1 MISWIPLNLQT
12 KIVTFKNLCLKI
24 NTGDNCILVV
34 LMPFKNRRN
43 NYGNILILSLAG
55 ALGLLLVLGF
65 FVVNYNRF
73 QGTVQMQSS
82 AIEAA
87 ALTASGDLSRI
98 VYNDPHFG
106 YVALSDHPPI
116 APNSINPSMLAGDGY
131 PLPVQSI
138 NVLVGTLNLDS
149 QIINSMSSSLNTTTL
164 SYMNQLINADYTNLQ
179 QTVHNLTNLLNSAV
193 SGTVCTDWYGNSV
206 NLIPDAQN
214 AYNNNLGN
222 GMTQGGISTPAKLSF
237 KLGYLNKVIPT
248 NIPTPNNYYNYVST
262 GSPQYCYFANQSYAI
277 NGLNLAFS
285 AIGNNVELVN
295 SNDFSLSPL
304 ITSPTIVPTVLK
316 VSVNQPINITNSTS
330 NTSNTTSNTST
341 TLTSTIHKEA
351 CAIPYNQ
358 LDPRPN
364 PGSIT
369 FRMPQGVLPN
379 NISPLT
385 IMNNNTNITY
395 PIGTGGNG
403 GKPGANFPQNQDYTP
418 TSSTSLGGPAS
429 ALANV
434 PIPNSTATAVST
446 GIYHWLRNAGVKPVL
461 NNAGLTGLPSVI
473 ASSGTN
479 DLSNFISSLFFIEP
493 ALAQA
498 KSVINNLIST
508 DTLVNTL
515 PKSFTIPPQVII
527 RQIGTQQN
535 PNYTNKLYD
544 KWYPTIYGLSFDNVG
559 RVVFE
564 QGQSLT
570 ATTSSNSIV
579 NANQMLY
586 WGPQFTAFTP
596 QQLVLGQGVQILPGV
611 VAGSEQ
617 LAMLAPGGLLASN
630 SGPSPAVNTV
640 ETTNSDTKFYTP
652 WLQTLINDASKSLSL
667 SGSFGHSPGES
678 WNYLNSQTI
687 SWQSQNNLSIPFSN
701 WSTFDSTIRDNSFT
715 QGSINGGL
723 HGGQPNLTGLP
734 VNTRVTVA
742 NPNNLIR
749 PSYLNNGTV
758 ADFRFFTTRNFAGDV
773 SGYLVK
779 INQPSLTNPNN

>member
-1 MISWIPLNLQT
+1 
-12 KIVTFKNLCLKI
+12 
-24 NTGDNCILVV
+24 
-34 LMPFKNRRN
+34 MPFKNRRN
-43 NYGNILILSLAG
+43 NCGNILILSLAA

-98 VYNDPHFG
+98 VYNDPYFG

-116 APNSINPSMLAGDGY
+116 APNSISPSMLASDGY

-138 NVLVGTLNLDS
+138 NILVGTLNLDS
-149 QIINSMSSSLNTTTL
+149 QIINNMSSSLNTTTL
-164 SYMNQLINADYTNLQ
+164 SYMNQLINADYINLQ

-214 AYNNNLGN
+214 AYTNNLGN
-222 GMTQGGISTPAKLSF
+222 GMTQGGISAPAKLSF

-262 GSPQYCYFANQSYAI
+262 GNPQYCYFANQSYTT

-295 SNDFSLSPL
+295 STNFSLSPL
-304 ITSPTIVPTVLK
+304 VTSPTIVPTVLK
-316 VSVNQPINITNSTS
+316 VSVNQPINITNNTSSSS
-330 NTSNTTSNTST
+330 NTN
-341 TLTSTIHKEA
+341 LTSTIYKEA

-369 FRMPQGVLPN
+369 FRMPQGILPN

-385 IMNNNTNITY
+385 IINNNTNITY
-395 PIGTGGNG
+395 PLGIGGNG

-418 TSSTSLGGPAS
+418 TSATSLGGPAS

-434 PIPNSTATAVST
+434 PIPNSTSNAVST

-461 NNAGLTGLPSVI
+461 NNTGLTGLPSVI
-473 ASSGTN
+473 ASSSTN
-479 DLSNFISSLFFIEP
+479 DLSDFISTLFFIEP
-493 ALAQA
+493 ALAQ
-498 KSVINNLIST
+498 SNPVTNNLISI

-535 PNYTNKLYD
+535 PSYSNKLYD

-570 ATTSSNSIV
+570 TTTSSNSIV

-596 QQLVLGQGVQILPGV
+596 QQLILGQGVQILPGV
-611 VAGSEQ
+611 AAGSVQ

-630 SGPSPAVNTV
+630 AGPSPTVNTV
-640 ETTNSDTKFYTP
+640 ETTKSDTRFYTP
-652 WLQTLINDASKSLSL
+652 WLQTLINNAGQSPAGSPTDANWS
-667 SGSFGHSPGES
+667 
-678 WNYLNSQTI
+678 YLNSQTI
-687 SWQSQNNLSIPFSN
+687 SWQSQNNLQIPFSN
-701 WSTFDSTIRDNSFT
+701 WSIFDSTIRDNSFI

-734 VNTRVTVA
+734 GNAGTST
-742 NPNNLIR
+742 NNLIR

-773 SGYLVK
+773 SGYPVK

>member
-1 MISWIPLNLQT
+1 
-12 KIVTFKNLCLKI
+12 
-24 NTGDNCILVV
+24 
-34 LMPFKNRRN
+34 MPIKNRRN
-43 NYGNILILSLAG
+43 KCGNILILSLAG

-73 QGTVQMQSS
+73 QGTVQMQTS

-87 ALTASGDLSRI
+87 ALTASGDLSRV
-98 VYNDPHFG
+98 VYNDPYFG

-116 APNSINPSMLAGDGY
+116 APSSISPTMLASDGY

-149 QIINSMSSSLNTTTL
+149 QIINSMSSSLNSATL
-164 SYMNQLINADYTNLQ
+164 TYMNQLISADYTNLQ
-179 QTVHNLTNLLNSAV
+179 KTTHNLTNLLNSAV
-193 SGTVCTDWYGNSV
+193 SGTVCTDWYGNNV
-206 NLIPDAQN
+206 NLIADAQN

-222 GMTQGGISTPAKLSF
+222 GMTQGGISSPASLLF

-262 GSPQYCYFANQSYAI
+262 GNPQYCYAANQSYST

-295 SNDFSLSPL
+295 SNNFSLSP
-304 ITSPTIVPTVLK
+304 IVASATIVPTVLK
-316 VSVNQPINITNSTS
+316 VSVNQPINITNSTNNATGTIS
-330 NTSNTTSNTST
+330 
-341 TLTSTIHKEA
+341 STIYKEA

-369 FRMPQGVLPN
+369 FRMSQGMLPN

-385 IMNNNTNITY
+385 IINNNTNVTY
-395 PIGTGGNG
+395 PLGTGGNG

-418 TSSTSLGGPAS
+418 TSATSLGGPAS

-434 PIPNSTATAVST
+434 PIPNSTSNAVST

-479 DLSNFISSLFFIEP
+479 DLSNFISTLLFIEP
-493 ALAQA
+493 ALANPNP
-498 KSVINNLIST
+498 VINNLIST
-508 DTLVNTL
+508 DTFVNTL

-527 RQIGTQQN
+527 RQIGTQLN
-535 PNYTNKLYD
+535 PSYTNNLYD

-570 ATTSSNSIV
+570 PTTSSNSIV

-586 WGPQFTAFTP
+586 WGPRFTAFSP
-596 QQLVLGQGVQILPGV
+596 QQLISGQGVQILPGV
-611 VAGSEQ
+611 KPGSVQ

-630 SGPSPAVNTV
+630 SAPSPAVNTV
-640 ETTNSDTKFYTP
+640 ETTNSDTNFYTP
-652 WLQTLINDASKSLSL
+652 WLKTLINDASKSPTIN
-667 SGSFGHSPGES
+667 GQPRES

-687 SWQSQNNLSIPFSN
+687 TWQSQNKLPIPFSN
-701 WSTFDSTIRDNSFT
+701 WSTFDSTIRDNSFI

-734 VNTRVTVA
+734 SSAGSSTNT
-742 NPNNLIR
+742 LIR

-773 SGYLVK
+773 SGYPVQ